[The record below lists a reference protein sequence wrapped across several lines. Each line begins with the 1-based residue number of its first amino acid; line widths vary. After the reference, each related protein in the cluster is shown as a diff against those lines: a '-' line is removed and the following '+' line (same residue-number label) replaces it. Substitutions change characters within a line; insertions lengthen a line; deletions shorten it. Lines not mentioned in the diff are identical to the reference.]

1 MIKQNIAPIIH
12 LQKLKQLLITVDTDD
27 VFESFYSAIIS
38 NIQKMCLENV
48 WVGLFNQLQIKLL
61 IFQSKS
67 P

>member
-1 MIKQNIAPIIH
+1 MIKQNIAPIIR
-12 LQKLKQLLITVDTDD
+12 LQKLKQLLIKVDTDD
-27 VFESFYSAIIS
+27 VFESFYSTIIS

-61 IFQSKS
+61 IFQSTS

>member
-1 MIKQNIAPIIH
+1 MIKKNIAPIIR
-12 LQKLKQLLITVDTDD
+12 LQKLKQLLMKVDTDD

-61 IFQSKS
+61 IFQSTS
-67 P
+67 S

>member
-1 MIKQNIAPIIH
+1 MIKQNIAPIIR
-12 LQKLKQLLITVDTDD
+12 LQKLKQLLMTVDTDD

-48 WVGLFNQLQIKLL
+48 WVGFFNQLPIKLL
-61 IFQSKS
+61 IFQSTS

>member
-1 MIKQNIAPIIH
+1 MIKQNIAPIIR
-12 LQKLKQLLITVDTDD
+12 LQKLKQLLMKVDTDD

>member
-1 MIKQNIAPIIH
+1 MIKQNIAPIIR
-12 LQKLKQLLITVDTDD
+12 LQKLKQLLMKVDTDD

-61 IFQSKS
+61 IFQSTS
-67 P
+67 S